1 MNEVVFE
8 IDVIIRAIVLIYTLF
23 SEIYATHSSMTA
35 RFFQTGRLIGSFSG
49 REGKVPKRIICRVK

>member
-23 SEIYATHSSMTA
+23 SEIYALYFSMTA
-35 RFFQTGRLIGSFSG
+35 RFFQTGRSERLFF
-49 REGKVPKRIICRVK
+49 RA